1 MRVGIFF
8 VCVAAAVL
16 PGLQAQPGCPAINFL
31 QGVSDHSL
39 TTSTTRSVM
48 LRQPDGSYTDVTYWV
63 DRTTLQN
70 THQVNLAGSVAN
82 YQKGFVKCA
91 GLGAATRH
99 PAPGSLKTDPLGIS
113 VNTFPVT
120 TDLAGNG
127 TGTLLAFW
135 PSYFGDQLLVEQARS
150 DFSVATSTGYAVGAQ
165 PTGII
170 VADFNGD
177 GKKDVAVIYAGP
189 PSGGT
194 PGGVSLLLGNGDGTL
209 KPAVNYP
216 TGRYPSVATAYDFNG
231 DGRPDLAVANY
242 DGTIKILLSNADG
255 TLRSGDTYAT
265 NSNSVDSIAV
275 ADVNGDGKVDL
286 LVFEGSAGIAV
297 WTGKGDGTFQAGAV
311 LPLNISYGFIGV
323 GDFNKDGITD
333 LAIGEYGVGVN
344 ILLGTG
350 GGKFAT
356 PVVYSVPDSLTGF
369 FVQDFDGDGNL
380 DLVFAKGH
388 PDALSPTAYTASVAV
403 LFGIGEGTFPG
414 PSVVR
419 LDGNPNDQS
428 FAPTN
433 LVVADFNGDGKLDMA
448 TSNASGKTV

>member
-39 TTSTTRSVM
+39 ATLSTRSVL
-48 LRQPDGSYTDVTYWV
+48 LRQPDGTYTNLAYSV
-63 DRTTLQN
+63 DRQTVQS
-70 THQVNLAGSVAN
+70 THQVNKTGSVAN
-82 YQKGFVKCA
+82 YQQGFLKCA
-91 GLGAATRH
+91 GLGTVVRH
-99 PAPGSLKTDPLGIS
+99 PAAGNLKTDPLGIS
-113 VNTFPVT
+113 SQSRVVT

-127 TGTLLAFW
+127 TPTFLAFW
-135 PSYFGDQLLVEQARS
+135 PFFFGDQLLVVQGAT
-150 DFSVATSTGYAVGAQ
+150 DFSVAASTGYAVGAQ
-165 PTGII
+165 PASII

-216 TGRYPSVATAYDFNG
+216 TGRYPSIATAYDFNG

-323 GDFNKDGITD
+323 GDFNKEDRKSTR
-333 LAIGEYGVGVN
+333 LNSSHAN
-344 ILLGTG
+344 I
-350 GGKFAT
+350 
-356 PVVYSVPDSLTGF
+356 S
-369 FVQDFDGDGNL
+369 
-380 DLVFAKGH
+380 
-388 PDALSPTAYTASVAV
+388 
-403 LFGIGEGTFPG
+403 
-414 PSVVR
+414 
-419 LDGNPNDQS
+419 
-428 FAPTN
+428 
-433 LVVADFNGDGKLDMA
+433 
-448 TSNASGKTV
+448 